1 MVLTL
6 PGCLPFL
13 LLGLQKNG
21 LLPRFFLGALCW
33 RGPQGSLGSSSQA
46 RVLSPGWMR
55 HYALRSLGREAAG
68 LCSLCSSS
76 YAAKP
81 HWSERVSRRGPRRGS
96 VAGLDAGASGDDIA
110 WPFRRKNSR
119 GQVEAMGSS
128 ERTWPARRHWRRE
141 EDEPFEPT
149 SPAQSPHKRPI
160 DLPRSVATPQ
170 GAWGASPTTLHA
182 RQRQRRQ
189 ARARAFPL
197 RAQCLLQGDT
207 SASAL
212 RDVALGTRRERP
224 AVPRTGATAAEAS
237 RVPSVPGEA
246 GRDAPGRWQAAGR
259 AAPGTPEPVWP
270 PAGAPLLTAP
280 AGGCAW

>member
-1 MVLTL
+1 
-6 PGCLPFL
+6 
-13 LLGLQKNG
+13 
-21 LLPRFFLGALCW
+21 
-33 RGPQGSLGSSSQA
+33 
-46 RVLSPGWMR
+46 MR
-55 HYALRSLGREAAG
+55 RYALRSLGREAAG

-197 RAQCLLQGDT
+197 RAQCLSL
-207 SASAL
+207 
-212 RDVALGTRRERP
+212 
-224 AVPRTGATAAEAS
+224 
-237 RVPSVPGEA
+237 PGSH
-246 GRDAPGRWQAAGR
+246 
-259 AAPGTPEPVWP
+259 P
-270 PAGAPLLTAP
+270 PASVWLFRTSTRAH
-280 AGGCAW
+280 GGGRLPRVGRKPRGRRRRPTFRSRQG

>member
-1 MVLTL
+1 MT
-6 PGCLPFL
+6 
-13 LLGLQKNG
+13 
-21 LLPRFFLGALCW
+21 
-33 RGPQGSLGSSSQA
+33 QGSLGSSSQA

-55 HYALRSLGREAAG
+55 RYALRSLGREAAG

-81 HWSERVSRRGPRRGS
+81 NRSERVSRRGPRRGS
-96 VAGLDAGASGDDIA
+96 GAGLDAGASGDDIA

-182 RQRQRRQ
+182 RQRQRQQ

-197 RAQCLLQGDT
+197 RAQCLPQGDT

-212 RDVALGTRRERP
+212 RGVALGTRRERP

-237 RVPSVPGEA
+237 RVPGVPGAAWREA
-246 GRDAPGRWQAAGR
+246 PARWQAAVQAWEER
-259 AAPGTPEPVWP
+259 P
-270 PAGAPLLTAP
+270 AP
-280 AGGCAW
+280 ACPLAGTRSRPARAGGYAW